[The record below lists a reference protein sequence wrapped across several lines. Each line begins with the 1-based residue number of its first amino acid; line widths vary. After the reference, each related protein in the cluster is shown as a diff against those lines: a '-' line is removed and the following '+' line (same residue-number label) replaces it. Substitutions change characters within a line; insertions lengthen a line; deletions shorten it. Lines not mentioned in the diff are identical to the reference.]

1 MRRYDQA
8 RVTDRA
14 DLRELGPL
22 SGRTLEDDMR
32 QAASG
37 HWMGTPGIG
46 QPRLNERPAVIGVD
60 NILAMDG
67 MLP

>member
-8 RVTDRA
+8 RVTNRA
-14 DLRELGPL
+14 DWRELGPL
-22 SGRTLEDDMR
+22 SGRTLEDDMG

-37 HWMGTPGIG
+37 HWMDTPGVG
-46 QPRLNERPAVIGVD
+46 PPRLNERPAVIELD